1 MSVFDPTA
9 EDLPADLPIF
19 PLTGVLLLPR
29 AQLPLNIFEPRY
41 LDMVTDAL
49 GDGRMIGMIQP
60 RVPGDYVSPD
70 YAPRDYAQGGLTPAG
85 TDAGEELPSAEAEQ
99 PAVFPVGCAGRIT
112 QFEETED
119 GRFLINL
126 RGVARFR
133 IAAEMPMRDG
143 YRRVEADWSDYLTDL
158 IEPDEAAPIDKKRLF
173 ASLKPYFEGQEIQAN
188 WDAINDTPSERLINS
203 LSMICPFEPLEK
215 QALLEA
221 PSLKDRLDVLTSL
234 VEMAV
239 LETTHEESGR
249 Q

>member
-9 EDLPADLPIF
+9 EDLPEYLPIF

-41 LDMVTDAL
+41 LNMITDAL
-49 GDGRMIGMIQP
+49 GEGRMIGMVQP
-60 RVPGDYVSPD
+60 RI
-70 YAPRDYAQGGLTPAG
+70 PRDYIQGRDDEDEDDTVTALGF
-85 TDAGEELPSAEAEQ
+85 DREQ
-99 PAVFPVGCAGRIT
+99 PPIFPVGCAGRIT

-126 RGVARFR
+126 RGIARFR
-133 IAAEMPMRDG
+133 VASELPLQDG
-143 YRRVEADWSDYLTDL
+143 YRRAKADWTDFVGDL
-158 IEPDEAAPIDKKRLF
+158 VEPDESTPVEKQRLF
-173 ASLKPYFEGQEIQAN
+173 ASLKPYFEAQEIEAN
-188 WDAINDTPSERLINS
+188 WDAIHDTPSERLINS
-203 LSMICPFEPLEK
+203 LAMICPFEPLEK

-221 PSLKDRLDVLTSL
+221 VTLGERLDVLTSL

>member
-9 EDLPADLPIF
+9 EELPEDLPIF

-49 GDGRMIGMIQP
+49 GDGRMIGMVQP
-60 RVPGDYVSPD
+60 RVPGDYVQGG
-70 YAPRDYAQGGLTPAG
+70 YAPGD
-85 TDAGEELPSAEAEQ
+85 TDESPSTEEDQQ
-99 PAVFPVGCAGRIT
+99 PAVYPVGCAGRIT

-126 RGVARFR
+126 RGIARFR
-133 IAAEMPMRDG
+133 IAGEMPMRDG
-143 YRRVEADWSDYLTDL
+143 YRRVEADWSDYLSDL
-158 IEPDEAAPIDKKRLF
+158 TEPDEATPMDKKRLF

>member
-9 EDLPADLPIF
+9 EDLPDDLPIF

-41 LDMVTDAL
+41 LNMITDAL
-49 GDGRMIGMIQP
+49 GEGRMIGMIQP
-60 RVPGDYVSPD
+60 RI
-70 YAPRDYAQGGLTPAG
+70 PRDFVQGRE
-85 TDAGEELPSAEAEQ
+85 DEEEDVLDPDFDREQ
-99 PAVFPVGCAGRIT
+99 PPVFPVGCAGRIT
-112 QFEETED
+112 QFEETDD

-126 RGVARFR
+126 RGIARFK
-133 IAAEMPMRDG
+133 IAEEMPMRDG
-143 YRRVEADWSDYLTDL
+143 YRRVQADWSDYLADL
-158 IEPDEAAPIDKKRLF
+158 VEPNEAAPIDKERLF
-173 ASLKPYFEGQEIQAN
+173 TSLKPYFEAQEIQAN
-188 WDAINDTPSERLINS
+188 WDAIHDTPSERLINS

-221 PSLKDRLDVLTSL
+221 ASLKDRLDVLTSL

-239 LETTHEESGR
+239 LETTHEDSRR

>member
-41 LDMVTDAL
+41 LDMITDAL

-60 RVPGDYVSPD
+60 RIPGDYV
-70 YAPRDYAQGGLTPAG
+70 QGSALDE
-85 TDAGEELPSAEAEQ
+85 DAGETPDDDLGFDKEQ
-99 PAVFPVGCAGRIT
+99 PPVFPVGCAGRIT

-126 RGVARFR
+126 RGIARFR
-133 IAAEMPMRDG
+133 MTEEMPLRDG
-143 YRRVEADWSDYLTDL
+143 YRRVQADWSAFTDDLT
-158 IEPDEAAPIDKKRLF
+158 EPDEPAAMDKKRLF
-173 ASLKPYFEGQEIQAN
+173 ASLKPYFEAQEIQAN
-188 WDAINDTPSERLINS
+188 WDAIHDTPAERLINS

-221 PSLKDRLDVLTSL
+221 VTLKDRLDVLTSL

>member
-9 EDLPADLPIF
+9 EDLPEDLPIF

-41 LDMVTDAL
+41 LNMITDAL
-49 GDGRMIGMIQP
+49 GEGRMIGMVQP
-60 RVPGDYVSPD
+60 RIPGDFV
-70 YAPRDYAQGGLTPAG
+70 QGDFVQGDFDEETGLP
-85 TDAGEELPSAEAEQ
+85 EEESDQ

-112 QFEETED
+112 QFEETDD

-126 RGVARFR
+126 RGIARFR
-133 IAAEMPMRDG
+133 IAEEMPLRDG
-143 YRRVEADWSDYLTDL
+143 YRRVQANWSGFTGDL
-158 IEPDEAAPIDKKRLF
+158 IEADETKPLDKKRLF
-173 ASLKPYFEGQEIQAN
+173 TSLKPYFEAQDIEAN
-188 WDAINDTPSERLINS
+188 WDAIHDTPSERLINS

-221 PSLKDRLDVLTSL
+221 IGLQDRLDVLTSL

>member
-1 MSVFDPTA
+1 MSVFDPNA
-9 EDLPADLPIF
+9 DDLPGDLPIF
-19 PLTGVLLLPR
+19 PLTGVLLLPH

-41 LDMVTDAL
+41 LNMVTDAL
-49 GDGRMIGMIQP
+49 GEGRMIGMIQP
-60 RVPGDYVSPD
+60 RIPGDYVQG
-70 YAPRDYAQGGLTPAG
+70 RDDDEDPAERH
-85 TDAGEELPSAEAEQ
+85 DFDREQ
-99 PAVFPVGCAGRIT
+99 PPVFPVGCAGRIT

-126 RGVARFR
+126 RGIARFR
-133 IAAEMPMRDG
+133 VAAEMPLRDG
-143 YRRVEADWSDYLTDL
+143 YRRVQADWSEFTGDL
-158 IEPDEAAPIDKKRLF
+158 NEPDEVPPSEKERLF
-173 ASLKPYFEGQEIQAN
+173 VSLKPYFEAQDIQAN
-188 WDAINDTPSERLINS
+188 WDAVHGTPSERLVNS

-221 PSLKDRLDVLTSL
+221 VTLRDRLAVLTSL